1 MKYPSLN
8 ETVTIGILAKEFL
21 VNIGAND
28 LLKNLIRGLDLI
40 HGLEIVF
47 ICPKQP
53 NSPSGGLPVENMCSI
68 HDLKSKYHFYSEASS
83 RMRFVMSDSDGL
95 SLLDLQ
101 GHEGID
107 LFFPSI
113 HPLPSPLRYI
123 TYWPDCQPKYYPQ
136 FFDDESQAVRDNM
149 IFSLVS
155 CGMPMIINSEAAK
168 NDIIRFY
175 GASSAQIH
183 SLPFAPI
190 IEFMTLAPYPELLAS
205 YCLPPKYFLVSN
217 QFWIHK
223 SIETVLEA
231 VRFALDRGNSFHV
244 VFTGKMEEPRR
255 PEYIDWIRSLV
266 NKLEIT
272 SNITFLGYIPK
283 SHQIEIM
290 KWADAAIQ
298 PTLFEGGPGGGS
310 VYDAISIGNRA
321 IVTDIPVN
329 QEIKRSENQVFYF
342 TPRDP
347 ESLYLRMLA
356 VSEAEWLFPSF
367 EDLYQQSQESCLKL
381 ACALYTVIQDALK
394 S

>member
-1 MKYPSLN
+1 MRYPTLDS
-8 ETVTIGILAKEFL
+8 TVTIGILAKEFL

-40 HGLEIVF
+40 QGLEIIF
-47 ICPKQP
+47 ICPIQ
-53 NSPSGGLPVENMCSI
+53 SGIAIDSQLPGNESFT
-68 HDLKSKYHFYSEASS
+68 HELKAKYHFYGVASN
-83 RMRFVMSDSDGL
+83 RMRFVMSESDGQ

-101 GHEGID
+101 VHQGID

-113 HPLPSPLRYI
+113 FPLPGTLKYI

-149 IFSLVS
+149 ISSLVN

-175 GASSAQIH
+175 GANSAQIH

-190 IEFMTLAPYPELLAS
+190 IEFMSLAPYPELLTD

-231 VRFALDRGNSFHV
+231 VRFGLDRGHSFHV

-266 NKLEIT
+266 DKLEIS
-272 SNITFLGYIPK
+272 SNITFLDYIPK

-290 KWADAAIQ
+290 KWSEAVIQ

-310 VYDAISIGNRA
+310 VYDAISIGSRA
-321 IVTDIPVN
+321 IVTELPVN
-329 QEIKRSENQVFYF
+329 KEIRRSGNQVFYF
-342 TPRDP
+342 APRDP
-347 ESLYLRMLA
+347 QSLYMRMVD
-356 VSEAEWLFPSF
+356 VSEAEWIFPSF
-367 EDLYQQSQESCLKL
+367 EDLYQQSQESCLML
-381 ACALYTVIQDALK
+381 ADSLYIAIQAALN